1 MFRVIEI
8 VRQPMAG
15 TILLEMAGKL
25 AAIISLDSFDGKRG
39 YPKEFI
45 DKVMAVG
52 RRVGLICISEG
63 KSGSDIDRS
72 EDITFQ
78 PGSENGNRIHLY
90 QVTGLCRGEALTAEF
105 LLMMALFYV
114 EGAGITIQGDFV
126 RPG

>member
-72 EDITFQ
+72 EI
-78 PGSENGNRIHLY
+78 
-90 QVTGLCRGEALTAEF
+90 
-105 LLMMALFYV
+105 
-114 EGAGITIQGDFV
+114 
-126 RPG
+126 